1 MTSPEEPI
9 APDDAP
15 PHGEVER
22 VPLKVVPIFVQPIV
36 DEPELVVEDDDDLD
50 AAVSAEDEPR
60 RRTRLVGIAAMV
72 LALGTIGVHIAAVV
86 VSSAGD
92 FATGA
97 QLGWVAIGLSALAV
111 LVGVIAAIIGR
122 GRAWGIVAVLVAV
135 LANPYVLLTALRL
148 LSGAQTA

>member
-1 MTSPEEPI
+1 MTSPEEPN

-92 FATGA
+92 FVAGA

-111 LVGVIAAIIGR
+111 LVGLVAAIIGR

-135 LANPYVLLTALRL
+135 LANPYVLLTVLRL

>member
-1 MTSPEEPI
+1 MTSPEEPT
-9 APDDAP
+9 AAQPQ
-15 PHGEVER
+15 GEVER

-92 FATGA
+92 FVAGA

-111 LVGVIAAIIGR
+111 LVGLVAAIIGR
-122 GRAWGIVAVLVAV
+122 GRAWGIVAALVAV
-135 LANPYVLLTALRL
+135 LANPYVLLTVLRL

>member
-50 AAVSAEDEPR
+50 AAVSTEDEPR

-111 LVGVIAAIIGR
+111 LVGVTAAIIGR

-135 LANPYVLLTALRL
+135 LANPYVLLTVLRL

>member
-92 FATGA
+92 FVAGA

-111 LVGVIAAIIGR
+111 LVGVTAAIIGR

-135 LANPYVLLTALRL
+135 LANPYVLLTVLRL